1 MKSEIDELIQMIQKE
16 KFKIKITKKDKL
28 ITMKMSTLCDKLIN
42 LLKIVN
48 NN

>member
-1 MKSEIDELIQMIQKE
+1 MKSEIDELIKMIEME
-16 KFKIKITKKDKL
+16 KFKIKITKTDKVIKL
-28 ITMKMSTLCDKLIN
+28 KKSTLCDKLIN